1 MHELIDET
9 AKRYPD
15 RTALQCW
22 DGSVSYKELADYTS
36 RLGSFLI
43 FQNVGPEVLVL
54 VCFDKSL
61 WAVVSMLG
69 VRKASGAFV
78 CIDPAQPIDR
88 LKAII

>member
-15 RTALQCW
+15 RMALQCW

-43 FQNVGPEVLVL
+43 YQNVGPEVLVL
-54 VCFDKSL
+54 VCFDKPL